1 MRKKLLPLLLLC
13 WLAAAQAS
21 TAQTTVTSLSALQSA
36 INNAGP
42 GDVIILAN
50 GTYTASADISITKQG
65 TAAQPITIRAQS
77 VAGAIIT
84 GTGGFNISS
93 PARYIVVQG
102 FKFTHSASKAKTG
115 SGTSFC
121 RFTRNIF
128 ETPGDG
134 ENLTIAGSHHEIDY
148 NTFQHKNA
156 LGRFLA
162 IRGSGSQI
170 ADSLWIHHNYF
181 LDQQPQSGNGIETL
195 QFGLSGYSMSS
206 SNSIVEYN
214 LFEQCAGENEMISVK
229 ASAVTL
235 RYNTIRDCP
244 AQFTLRHGNKC
255 KVYGNYFI
263 NTPGIRIFGD
273 DHFIYSNHFESCNP
287 AINIGNGDGEVAD
300 GSPLTCHDRP
310 DRVLIAFNTLVN
322 NTSNITQS
330 GRTDGLGATYTN
342 VAYNI
347 IQGGSTAAQI
357 AGPYTNPTWK
367 GNIIYSTSAGAIPG
381 GGYVTANPQVARDTT
396 GTFHLQSGSPAIG
409 AATSGYTDVKFD
421 MDGQSRSLPL
431 DAGADQVSTAPVTAR
446 ILTPAMVGHNANS
459 TPPVNQL
466 VDLTDNGG
474 VITGQYPNT
483 TKPSEDIPSLIDNNT
498 ATKYFRSGRTA
509 LWVQYKSTTPAAV
522 TKYTLTSGNDVP
534 GRDPKNWTLQ
544 GSNDTIT
551 WTSIDSRSNQTF
563 DSRGLTKSYTCTNT
577 TAYRYYRLNI
587 TANNGDTGTQ
597 LAEWELFALQAGNMM
612 ATVDMEVPVNVYP
625 NPTTGLFKV
634 KLTDK
639 KNKSYRLIVLD
650 AKGHQVAA
658 TVLGADQTTLEANF
672 NLTAMPGG
680 MYFVQV
686 SDGLHQTTRSVFKY

>member
-1 MRKKLLPLLLLC
+1 M
-13 WLAAAQAS
+13 QAS
-21 TAQTTVTSLSALQSA
+21 SAQTTVTSLSALQSA
-36 INNAGP
+36 INNANP

-50 GTYTASADISITKQG
+50 GTYTASADISITRQG
-65 TAAQPITIRAQS
+65 TAAQPITIKAQS
-77 VAGAIIT
+77 VAGAVIT

-93 PARYIVVQG
+93 PAKYIVVQG

-162 IRGSGSQI
+162 IRGTGSQI

-273 DHFIYSNHFESCNP
+273 DHLIYSNHFESCNP

-367 GNIIYSTSAGAIPG
+367 GNIIYNTSAGAIPS
-381 GGYVTANPQVARDTT
+381 GGYVTANPLVARDTT

-431 DAGADQVSTAPVTAR
+431 DAGADQVSDAPVTAR
-446 ILTPAMVGHNANS
+446 ILTPSMVGHNANS
-459 TPPVNQL
+459 TPPVTQF
-466 VDLTDNGG
+466 VDITDNGG

-483 TKPSEDIPSLIDNNT
+483 TKPSEDVPSLIDNNT

-551 WTSIDSRSNQTF
+551 WATIDSRSNETF
-563 DSRGLTKSYTCTNT
+563 ASRGLTRNYTCTNT

-597 LAEWELFALQAGNMM
+597 LAEWELFAQQGGNMM
-612 ATVDMEVPVNVYP
+612 ATLDKEVPVSVYP
-625 NPTTGLFKV
+625 NPTTGPFKV

-639 KNKSYRLIVLD
+639 KNKPYRLIVLD

-658 TVLGADQTTLEANF
+658 TILTADPTTLEANF

-680 MYFVQV
+680 MYFIQV

>member
-409 AATSGYTDVKFD
+409 AATSGYSDVKFD

>member
-13 WLAAAQAS
+13 WLAATQTS
-21 TAQTTVTSLSALQSA
+21 NAQTTVTSLSALQSA
-36 INNAGP
+36 INNASP

-65 TAAQPITIRAQS
+65 TAAQPITIKAQS
-77 VAGAIIT
+77 IAGAIIT

-93 PARYIVVQG
+93 PAKYIVVQG
-102 FKFTHSASKAKTG
+102 FKFTHSANKAKTG

-181 LDQQPQSGNGIETL
+181 LDQQHQSGNGIETL

-322 NTSNITQS
+322 NTTNITQA
-330 GRTDGLGATYTN
+330 GRSNGLGATYIN

-347 IQGGSTAAQI
+347 IQEGSTAAQI

-367 GNIIYSTSAGAIPG
+367 GNIIYNTSAGAIPS

-421 MDGQSRSLPL
+421 MDGQSRALPL

-466 VDLTDNGG
+466 VDITDNGG

-483 TKPSEDIPSLIDNNT
+483 TKPSEDVPSLIDNNT

-509 LWVQYKSTTPAAV
+509 LWIQYKSTTPAAV

-551 WTSIDSRSNQTF
+551 WTSIDSRSNETF
-563 DSRGLTKSYTCTNT
+563 ASRGLTKSYTCTNT

-587 TANNGDTGTQ
+587 TSNNGDTGTQ

-612 ATVDMEVPVNVYP
+612 ATLDKELPVNVYP
-625 NPTTGLFKV
+625 NPTTGPFKV

-658 TVLGADQTTLEANF
+658 TVLAADQTTLEANF